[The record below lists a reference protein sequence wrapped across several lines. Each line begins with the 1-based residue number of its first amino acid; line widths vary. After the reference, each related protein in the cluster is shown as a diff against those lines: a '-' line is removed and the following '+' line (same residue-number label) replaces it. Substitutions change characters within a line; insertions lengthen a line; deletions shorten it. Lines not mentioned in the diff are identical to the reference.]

1 MTAID
6 LMTAVVLET
15 GVPLDAIKSPS
26 RLRPVAD
33 ARKYMAY
40 LLTTE
45 TRLPLWQIAP
55 LMNQPVSTTS
65 WQARS
70 AAHLITT
77 DPVFKRTMN
86 RIINRLELKP
96 HDHH

>member
-1 MTAID
+1 MTPID
-6 LMTAVVLET
+6 IMTAVVLET
-15 GVPLDAIKSPS
+15 GVSLDAIKSKS

-40 LLTTE
+40 LLTTQ

-55 LMNQPVSTTS
+55 LIGQHLSTIS
-65 WQARS
+65 WQAQS
-70 AAHLITT
+70 AAHLINT

-86 RIINRLELKP
+86 RIINRLELKAA
-96 HDHH
+96 